1 MGSQSPLNVLVAEGV
16 NVSILG
22 MTIVF
27 AVLILLWVIL
37 EIMNKVFNKQSETVA
52 AAPAPA
58 VPVQTAVA
66 STGAVSDENLVGA
79 ICTAAVAASLGH
91 TKFDVYSIKRSD
103 S

>member
-1 MGSQSPLNVLVAEGV
+1 MGSQSPLNVLVGEGI

-27 AVLILLWVIL
+27 SVLILLWVIL
-37 EIMNKVFNKQSETVA
+37 EIMNKVFNRQSETVA
-52 AAPAPA
+52 AAPA

-91 TKFDVYSIKRSD
+91 TNFDVYSIKRSD